1 MSSLLLGSIGVSL
14 LLLAFALNLLRRLSE
29 TNPIY
34 LVMNVIGALLAA
46 WYAYS
51 GDVMP
56 FVVLELVWAVTALV
70 RLILLT
76 KKGSL
81 A

>member
-1 MSSLLLGSIGVSL
+1 MSTLLIGSVGVGL

-29 TNPIY
+29 ASPIY
-34 LVMNVIGALLAA
+34 LSMNVIGALLAA

-51 GDVMP
+51 GEVIP
-56 FVVLELVWAVTALV
+56 FVVLELVWAATALV

-76 KKGSL
+76 KRGSL